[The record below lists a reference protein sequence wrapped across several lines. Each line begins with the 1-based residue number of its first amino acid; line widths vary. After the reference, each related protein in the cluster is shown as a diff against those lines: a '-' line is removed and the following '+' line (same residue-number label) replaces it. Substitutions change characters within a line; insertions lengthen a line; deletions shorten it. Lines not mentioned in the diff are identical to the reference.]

1 MRFCSADA
9 PGITE
14 HMRLPA
20 FKYAGLDPVH
30 VAATALSSRGGR
42 ERALNGGQMLI
53 PSGPCQSPLVADRA
67 IEAWYH
73 PSIA

>member
-20 FKYAGLDPVH
+20 FKYAGLDPY
-30 VAATALSSRGGR
+30 TWPRPR
-42 ERALNGGQMLI
+42 
-53 PSGPCQSPLVADRA
+53 
-67 IEAWYH
+67 
-73 PSIA
+73 